1 LEVLKNK
8 AVGFAVAAVGI
19 VVALVGLFADQL
31 GIGGKGSD
39 QIGGKQVAM
48 LIFGLVIVAA
58 GAAIVF
64 MASSGTSSPSP
75 SPAAPAEEP
84 ATEAE

>member
-8 AVGFAVAAVGI
+8 TVGFAVAAVGVI
-19 VVALVGLFADQL
+19 VALVGLLADQ
-31 GIGGKGSD
+31 IGVGADGAD
-39 QIGGKQVAM
+39 GMGGKQVAM

-64 MASSGTSSPSP
+64 LSNTAA
-75 SPAAPAEEP
+75 SPAEP
-84 ATEAE
+84 SE